1 VYQDYKKLFRAEPP
15 PVSGVRLQINSQ
27 HTGTTA
33 ESYFADVA
41 FEKAGKQGAK
51 GKAVKSK

>member
-1 VYQDYKKLFRAEPP
+1 MSVTLQVRAEPS

-27 HTGTTA
+27 HTGTSA

-41 FEKAGKQGAK
+41 FERAGKKSAK
-51 GKAVKSK
+51 DQAEKPK